1 MSEAEA
7 QKEQCHKSQGQWFPS
22 GSQLPG
28 GDLLSSWAKALA
40 WTHVLGSDW
49 IRDMPRMGTK
59 PRAHRPEECLDA
71 SKWKTLSQL
80 VTTTILQRHVF
91 LQLHLSVFLLVVF
104 FLLVYIYIYMTFACH
119 SCGGL
124 WQGQYLVVCRHE
136 PSKVASPFVS
146 GHLAQP
152 MRGRRPGVAKLCET
166 YHPVEDIIQRIR
178 G

>member
-40 WTHVLGSDW
+40 WAHVLGSDW

-80 VTTTILQRHVF
+80 VTTTILQLHVF
-91 LQLHLSVFLLVVF
+91 LQLHFSVFLLIVF
-104 FLLVYIYIYMTFACH
+104 FPSGVYIYNYIVIYTC
-119 SCGGL
+119 
-124 WQGQYLVVCRHE
+124 VCI
-136 PSKVASPFVS
+136 
-146 GHLAQP
+146 
-152 MRGRRPGVAKLCET
+152 
-166 YHPVEDIIQRIR
+166 YIIL
-178 G
+178 